1 MKQMGNEG
9 GFSNDGKGAGGFT
22 LLELIF
28 CLTILSILVVAAVPL
43 HLESL
48 EKAKVVEATLA
59 LTEVVRLE
67 HLRYADMG
75 TYSSDLNE
83 LGFLGSPLKYNQL
96 FVQVQK
102 DAKGWSYIAL
112 AMPLEGRQS
121 ESGWAVAQ
129 YAGGKLQMNLPGTL
143 NSRGRSACSIWSGWA
158 SMEGGRIEGEE
169 SLSAS
174 SSSSGGSPCSGLKV
188 VQQGKK

>member
-1 MKQMGNEG
+1 MGNEE
-9 GFSNDGKGAGGFT
+9 GFSSVGKGAEGFT

-28 CLTILSILVVAAVPL
+28 CLTILSSLVVAAVPL
-43 HLESL
+43 HLDSL
-48 EKAKVVEATLA
+48 EKAKAVEATIA

-67 HLRYADMG
+67 HLRYADLG

-96 FVQVQK
+96 LVQVQK

-112 AMPLEGRQS
+112 AMPLAGRKSEG
-121 ESGWAVAQ
+121 GWAIAQ

-143 NSRGRSACSIWSGWA
+143 NSRGASACSIWSGWA
-158 SMEGGRIEGEE
+158 SMDGGRIEGEE
-169 SLSAS
+169 SLSSS
-174 SSSSGGSPCSGLKV
+174 SSSSGGSPCGGLKV
-188 VQQGKK
+188 VNHGKK